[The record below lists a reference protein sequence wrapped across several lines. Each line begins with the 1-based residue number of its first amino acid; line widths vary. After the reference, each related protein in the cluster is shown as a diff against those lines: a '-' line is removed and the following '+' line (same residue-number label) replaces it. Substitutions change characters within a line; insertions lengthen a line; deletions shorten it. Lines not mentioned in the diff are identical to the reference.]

1 MYLIFF
7 QAAQIYLV
15 GTKADLVEKDI
26 KQRAVELSVVA
37 ALAKGDIL
45 IIFDKRKKQT
55 LEEINSTVSQV
66 FLMPPNFC
74 Q

>member
-1 MYLIFF
+1 M
-7 QAAQIYLV
+7 

>member
-1 MYLIFF
+1 M
-7 QAAQIYLV
+7 

-55 LEEINSTVSQV
+55 LEEVNSTVSQV

>member
-1 MYLIFF
+1 M
-7 QAAQIYLV
+7 

-26 KQRAVELSVVA
+26 KQRAVELSVVE